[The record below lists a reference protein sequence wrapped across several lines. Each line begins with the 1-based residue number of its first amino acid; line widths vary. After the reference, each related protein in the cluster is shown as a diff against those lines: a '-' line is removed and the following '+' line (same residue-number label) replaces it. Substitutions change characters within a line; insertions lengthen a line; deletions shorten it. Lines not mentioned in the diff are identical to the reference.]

1 MRKNE
6 IKFLFG
12 VVLVVIGLTI
22 LIIPY
27 VIEKNEGKSDLDK
40 VNKYIEETSIKES
53 KNVNE
58 DEKDINKEIDEEID
72 EEKESEEEAKQDI
85 KISNKEDNYIMILEI
100 PKINLKRGILAKD
113 AKDNNIQK
121 NVTILKESDYPDKE
135 NGNVYIASHNG
146 TAKIS
151 YFRELHKLD
160 INDIAIIYYKGIKYT
175 YKVDKIYDVL
185 KDGDV
190 EVERDKD
197 KTTLTLITCKKNT
210 KDRHLVII
218 LYLEKME
225 EY

>member
-1 MRKNE
+1 M
-6 IKFLFG
+6 IKAEARRNDG
-12 VVLVVIGLTI
+12 E
-22 LIIPY
+22 LIRWLY
-27 VIEKNEGKSDLDK
+27 FC
-40 VNKYIEETSIKES
+40 VN
-53 KNVNE
+53 
-58 DEKDINKEIDEEID
+58 D
-72 EEKESEEEAKQDI
+72 
-85 KISNKEDNYIMILEI
+85 
-100 PKINLKRGILAKD
+100 
-113 AKDNNIQK
+113 
-121 NVTILKESDYPDKE
+121 
-135 NGNVYIASHNG
+135 
-146 TAKIS
+146 